1 MVSQTCLVLN
11 DLDSSAEAWWG
22 LLQTVPQLAFGVFL
36 MIRLSVGLGRKT
48 IPIMSHQGHSTSARP
63 ALMMLIFSAWRGVC
77 AWGFS
82 AAPPLFPTIRCC
94 SPWKEVT
101 VSAGTYE
108 WGLMLPFLDGECLTK
123 LCGILL
129 YGVFVHF
136 PTRIYSIIYS
146 HQYGLMGIYF
156 MLWVIIQ
163 YCIIY
168 CVVHIIPAS
177 FGTYS
182 FDRFIFIRNK
192 WDN

>member
-1 MVSQTCLVLN
+1 MFRLRCGFGKEDLSHHVSSGAPAVSMASTADV
-11 DLDSSAEAWWG
+11 DL
-22 LLQTVPQLAFGVFL
+22 QRLA
-36 MIRLSVGLGRKT
+36 
-48 IPIMSHQGHSTSARP
+48 
-63 ALMMLIFSAWRGVC
+63 GVC
-77 AWGFS
+77 SWGFS
-82 AAPPLFPTIRCC
+82 ASPPLFPTICCC

-101 VSAGTYE
+101 MSAWTYE
-108 WGLMLPFLDGECLTK
+108 WGLMLPFLDGACLTK

-136 PTRIYSIIYS
+136 PILIYSIIYS

-168 CVVHIIPAS
+168 CAVHIIPTS
-177 FGTYS
+177 SGTHF

-192 WDN
+192 WDNQDWEYEWCKI